1 MARHQF
7 EAKIRHESG
16 KAIMEMYGEINAFA
30 AEDLSEAYSQ
40 AEAIGSSEILLNFKG
55 VEYINSTG
63 IALIVNLLARARK
76 NSRHLVLC
84 CLSDHYVEIFQV
96 TRLTDYMPIY
106 ADEAAALAADPQ
118 G

>member
-1 MARHQF
+1 
-7 EAKIRHESG
+7 
-16 KAIMEMYGEINAFA
+16 
-30 AEDLSEAYSQ
+30 
-40 AEAIGSSEILLNFKG
+40 

-63 IALIVNLLARARK
+63 IALIVNLLARAHK
-76 NSRHLVLC
+76 TNRHLMLC

-106 ADEAAALAADPQ
+106 VDEKAALAADPQ